1 MVFSSSIFL
10 LIFLPVF
17 LLLYELSPKK
27 IKNYTLLA
35 ASILFYAWGA
45 PKFIFVLIGFTIINY
60 FIVGAMSRTEDAKKQ
75 KLFLTLS
82 IILNLL
88 LLVVFKYS
96 NLFVHSLND
105 MLTLLGMTAIYWKEI
120 ALPIGI
126 SFFIFQSITYSVD
139 VYRKE
144 SMPARNYAN
153 YLLYIISFP
162 QLIAGP
168 IVRYKTIA
176 AEIDNREAT
185 SEDKLQG
192 FYRFIIGLAKKAI
205 IANAM
210 AMQADILFGQW
221 TPMTVFENLS
231 TPQAWICVI
240 AYTFQIYF
248 DFSGYSDMAIG
259 LGRMM
264 GFHYP
269 ENFNMPYI
277 SKNVSEFW
285 KRWHITLGDFM
296 MNYLYIPL
304 GGNRTKTK
312 ARNYFNLWIVFLL
325 SGLWHGASW
334 TFLIWGA
341 FHGVFIVL
349 DKIGTK
355 KLLSHCG
362 TLPQIILT
370 FFIVSVG
377 WSIFACDSI
386 SKMGYVLKALFNFNK
401 LDIYTIEP
409 IFVPVLCFAVFFAFF
424 FENKLTKRIK
434 DFFFAKSNYSLA
446 QHAFLF
452 PAMLILLVLSIAHII
467 ASGYNPFIYFRF

>member
-153 YLLYIISFP
+153 YLLYI
-162 QLIAGP
+162 
-168 IVRYKTIA
+168 
-176 AEIDNREAT
+176 
-185 SEDKLQG
+185 
-192 FYRFIIGLAKKAI
+192 
-205 IANAM
+205 
-210 AMQADILFGQW
+210 
-221 TPMTVFENLS
+221 
-231 TPQAWICVI
+231 
-240 AYTFQIYF
+240 
-248 DFSGYSDMAIG
+248 
-259 LGRMM
+259 
-264 GFHYP
+264 
-269 ENFNMPYI
+269 
-277 SKNVSEFW
+277 
-285 KRWHITLGDFM
+285 
-296 MNYLYIPL
+296 
-304 GGNRTKTK
+304 
-312 ARNYFNLWIVFLL
+312 
-325 SGLWHGASW
+325 
-334 TFLIWGA
+334 
-341 FHGVFIVL
+341 
-349 DKIGTK
+349 
-355 KLLSHCG
+355 
-362 TLPQIILT
+362 
-370 FFIVSVG
+370 
-377 WSIFACDSI
+377 
-386 SKMGYVLKALFNFNK
+386 
-401 LDIYTIEP
+401 
-409 IFVPVLCFAVFFAFF
+409 
-424 FENKLTKRIK
+424 
-434 DFFFAKSNYSLA
+434 
-446 QHAFLF
+446 
-452 PAMLILLVLSIAHII
+452 
-467 ASGYNPFIYFRF
+467 